1 MEDICMVFKD
11 YYKIL
16 GFNTNKVTTDEIKN
30 AYREQAKKFHPDI
43 NGADIKAE
51 EIFKDVNEAY
61 KTLSN
66 SKLRRRYDFN
76 WYRYVGRKKN
86 KEQKEE
92 KKSFKDIIL
101 NMFFG
106 NIPKKKK
113 KEALIPKYGEDIVT
127 QINVSLEE
135 AFFGAN
141 KKLTLRNIKG
151 KEVSF
156 GIKIPAG
163 VQENDKI
170 RIVGKGKSGQNGGKN
185 GDLLVFIHI
194 KENKKIKLIGQD
206 LIYEMPLN
214 TWEAALGTTK
224 NITVFREK
232 LKVIIPSLISSGDR
246 LVINEKGYKKMD
258 GTRGK
263 LIIIAKL
270 ILPKKMSDE
279 EKELYRKIKELN

>member
-1 MEDICMVFKD
+1 MVFKD

-16 GFNTNKVTTDEIKN
+16 GFDTNRVTADEIKN

-43 NGADIKAE
+43 NGAGSETE

-66 SKLRRRYDFN
+66 TKSRRKYDFS
-76 WYRYVGRKKN
+76 WHRYVGRKKN
-86 KEQKEE
+86 KTQKEE
-92 KKSFKDIIL
+92 KKSLKEVFL
-101 NMFFG
+101 NIFFG
-106 NIPKKKK
+106 SIPKKKK
-113 KEALIPKYGEDIVT
+113 KEVLTPKYGEDIVT
-127 QINVSLEE
+127 QINVTLEE

-163 VQENDKI
+163 VQEKDKVRVI
-170 RIVGKGKSGQNGGKN
+170 GKGKSGQNGGKN
-185 GDLLVFIHI
+185 GDLLVYIHI

-263 LIIIAKL
+263 LIIVAKL

-279 EKELYRKIKELN
+279 EKELYKKLKELNSN

>member
-1 MEDICMVFKD
+1 MVFKD

-232 LKVIIPSLISSGDR
+232 LKVIVPSLISSGDR

-270 ILPKKMSDE
+270 ILPKKMSNE

>member
-1 MEDICMVFKD
+1 MVFKD

-106 NIPKKKK
+106 NIPKKKR